1 MSAGSKILGFIGV
14 LGVMA
19 SSLAFVLLSG
29 KEVPTVGLVAPV
41 FAAAPERVELRALKQ
56 DETLGELLEGVLDA
70 NAQYGLILALRER
83 ANPRR
88 LHPGTEVAFR
98 WLTAAPSELRAV
110 DITIDADLTV
120 RMTPSPAGWTSSVM
134 TTPVVMDTVW
144 NEEGAEREPTVIIN
158 PQILTREGQIEW
170 EEGCLSV
177 PDFTADVER
186 SEHVVVRYTNLEG
199 EQVTEDVTGLRAVCF
214 QHEIDH
220 LDGILFIDR
229 ISRLKRSLYVKRRKK
244 QLREEEEP
252 ARLGT

>member
-1 MSAGSKILGFIGV
+1 MPLEVLQFPDPRLKLKSTPVTVVNDALRPLAAEMIQVMYDEPGIG
-14 LGVMA
+14 L
-19 SSLAFVLLSG
+19 
-29 KEVPTVGLVAPV
+29 
-41 FAAAPERVELRALKQ
+41 AAPQVGHAIR
-56 DETLGELLEGVLDA
+56 LL
-70 NAQYGLILALRER
+70 
-83 ANPRR
+83 
-88 LHPGTEVAFR
+88 
-98 WLTAAPSELRAV
+98 
-110 DITIDADLTV
+110 
-120 RMTPSPAGWTSSVM
+120 
-134 TTPVVMDTVW
+134 VMDTVW

-177 PDFTADVER
+177 PDFTAEVER

-199 EQVTEDVTGLRAVCF
+199 EEVTEDVTGLRAVCF

-252 ARLGT
+252 ASLGT